1 MGLSLERRLLRL
13 VREQDQA
20 IAQLAT
26 QQPDSRGAE
35 YLRDRIARLDS
46 LMQRVRLN
54 PVSPSRSR
62 PAAAPRAAVV
72 AAPIPP
78 APRSV
83 PPIGFGGIPMPTTA
97 AAFRLP
103 REQDLELVTVWTP
116 HRDAP
121 SLIGSYESRPR

>member
-54 PVSPSRSR
+54 PVSPPRLR
-62 PAAAPRAAVV
+62 PATAPRAAVV
-72 AAPIPP
+72 AAPIAP

-83 PPIGFGGIPMPTTA
+83 PPIGFGGIPMPPNA
-97 AAFRLP
+97 EAFRLP
-103 REQDLELVTVWTP
+103 REQDLELVTVWRP